1 MDGVT
6 KALSAERR
14 VEMARSIRNLVDD
27 YFCDIERKLE
37 DILDCV
43 MDKENY
49 TREDIAQ
56 KLRDCIE
63 EVCG

>member
-1 MDGVT
+1 
-6 KALSAERR
+6 
-14 VEMARSIRNLVDD
+14 MARSTRSLVDD
-27 YFCDIERKLE
+27 YFGDIERKLK

-43 MDKENY
+43 MDEENY